1 VNHPYYIVIEGNIG
15 SGKTTV
21 AHGLARYLQ
30 ARLVLEEFETNPF
43 LEGFYRD
50 PQRYGFSV
58 EMAFLADRYH
68 QLSEQFQ
75 SEDLFQPALL
85 ADYAPWKSLIFAQN
99 NLDGKEFHLYRQFWE
114 MSLGSLRK
122 PDLVIY
128 LSRSIPSLLAN
139 ISYRGRSYELSIGES
154 YLRKLHQSYEAFC
167 RQHPNTPV
175 YRVKADERDFLRD
188 DAAIAHLWSEIS
200 AQLQGLQG

>member
-1 VNHPYYIVIEGNIG
+1 MNAPYYIVVEGNIG

-21 AHGLARYLQ
+21 AQGLARYLQ
-30 ARLVLEEFETNPF
+30 ARLVLEEFESNPF

-50 PQRYGFSV
+50 PRRYGFSV

-75 SEDLFQPALL
+75 SEDLFRPTLL

-122 PDLVIY
+122 PDLVLY
-128 LSRSIPSLLAN
+128 LSRPISSLLAN
-139 ISYRGRSYELSIGES
+139 ISYRGRSYELSIGAD
-154 YLRKLHQSYEAFC
+154 YLRKLHQSYEAYF
-167 RQHPNTPV
+167 RQHPDTMV
-175 YRVKADERDFLRD
+175 YWLNADERDFLRD
-188 DAAIAHLWSEIS
+188 ETAIPELWKEIRE
-200 AQLQGLQG
+200 QLRG